1 MIYRLFLCLTFLLSL
16 NNVGA
21 QSIPNVVV
29 SIKPIHSI
37 VSALMEGASRPQLLL
52 ESSDSAHTFHLKP
65 SQLSLL
71 SNADLV
77 ITIGDSFETGLKKTL
92 GNIKDSSRV
101 IVSEIN
107 ELNLYDF
114 RNVDIDEINKDE
126 KDKHTDH
133 KEHEEHEEHEEHT
146 GLDLHLWL
154 DIVNM
159 QKTAQ
164 YISEKLIIIDPN
176 NSNVYEANLI
186 KIHSRLNK
194 LKLELQQQLAPVRS
208 EKFAIFSDTLQYFEK
223 SFQFQK
229 PVIITPYHGARLSIH
244 RTLEARKK
252 MKDLKIKCLLYGPE
266 NTSKK
271 MDVLSEGLPIKAL
284 RIDILGA
291 KLNAGSEQ
299 YFNLMKGLSSQL
311 VKCLE

>member
-1 MIYRLFLCLTFLLSL
+1 MIYRLLLGLTFLLSF

-21 QSIPNVVV
+21 QSTPNVVV

-37 VSALMEGASRPQLLL
+37 VSALMEGVSRPQLLL

-65 SQLSLL
+65 SQLNLL

-77 ITIGDSFETGLKKTL
+77 ITIGDGFETGLKKTL
-92 GNIKDSSRV
+92 RNIKVGSHI
-101 IVSEIN
+101 IVSEIDG
-107 ELNLYDF
+107 LHLFYF
-114 RNVDIDEINKDE
+114 RNPDTNEM
-126 KDKHTDH
+126 DKN
-133 KEHEEHEEHEEHT
+133 EEHEHADN
-146 GLDLHLWL
+146 DLHLWL
-154 DIVNM
+154 DIDNM

-164 YISEKLIIIDPN
+164 YINEQLIKIDPN
-176 NSNVYEANLI
+176 NSNTYETNLV

-194 LKLELQQQLAPVRS
+194 LKSELQQQIAPFRS
-208 EKFAIFSDTLQYFEK
+208 ERFAIFSDTLQYFEK
-223 SFQFQK
+223 SFQLQK

-271 MDVLSEGLPIKAL
+271 VNVLSEGLPIKAL

-291 KLNAGSEQ
+291 KLNAGSDQ

-311 VKCLE
+311 VECLE

>member
-1 MIYRLFLCLTFLLSL
+1 MIYRLLLGLTFLLSL

-21 QSIPNVVV
+21 QSTPNVVV

-37 VSALMEGASRPQLLL
+37 VSTLMEGVSSPQLLL

-65 SQLSLL
+65 SQLNLL

-77 ITIGDSFETGLKKTL
+77 ITIGDGFETGLKKTL
-92 GNIKDSSRV
+92 RNIKVGSHI

-107 ELNLYDF
+107 GLHLFYF
-114 RNVDIDEINKDE
+114 RNPDINEMNKDE
-126 KDKHTDH
+126 KDEHTDN
-133 KEHEEHEEHEEHT
+133 
-146 GLDLHLWL
+146 DLHLWL
-154 DIVNM
+154 DIDNM

-164 YISEKLIIIDPN
+164 YIYEQLIKIDPN
-176 NSNVYEANLI
+176 NSNTYETNLI
-186 KIHSRLNK
+186 KIHARLNK
-194 LKLELQQQLAPVRS
+194 LKSELQQQLEPFRS
-208 EKFAIFSDTLQYFEK
+208 ERYAIFSDTLQYFEK
-223 SFQFQK
+223 SFHFQK

-244 RTLEARKK
+244 RTLEARNK

-271 MDVLSEGLPIKAL
+271 VNVLLEGLPIKAF

-291 KLNAGSEQ
+291 KLNTGSDQ
-299 YFNLMKGLSSQL
+299 YFNLM
-311 VKCLE
+311 V

>member
-1 MIYRLFLCLTFLLSL
+1 MIYRLLLGLTFLLSL

-21 QSIPNVVV
+21 QSTPNVVV
-29 SIKPIHSI
+29 SIKPLHSI
-37 VSALMEGASRPQLLL
+37 VSALMEGVSRPQLLL
-52 ESSDSAHTFHLKP
+52 ESSDSAHTFHLNP
-65 SQLSLL
+65 SQLNLL

-77 ITIGDSFETGLKKTL
+77 ITIGDGFETGLKKTL
-92 GNIKDSSRV
+92 RNIKVGSHI

-107 ELNLYDF
+107 GLHLFDF
-114 RNVDIDEINKDE
+114 RNPDTNEM
-126 KDKHTDH
+126 DKN
-133 KEHEEHEEHEEHT
+133 EEHEHADN
-146 GLDLHLWL
+146 DLHLWL
-154 DIVNM
+154 DIDNM

-164 YISEKLIIIDPN
+164 YINEQLIKIDPN
-176 NSNVYEANLI
+176 NRITYETNLV

-194 LKLELQQQLAPVRS
+194 LKSELQQQIAPFRS
-208 EKFAIFSDTLQYFEK
+208 ERFAIFSDTLQYFEK
-223 SFQFQK
+223 SFQLQK

-271 MDVLSEGLPIKAL
+271 VNVLSEGLSIKAL

-291 KLNAGSEQ
+291 KLNAGSDQ

>member
-1 MIYRLFLCLTFLLSL
+1 MILRHAMIYRLLLGLTFLLSF

-21 QSIPNVVV
+21 QSTPNVVV

-37 VSALMEGASRPQLLL
+37 VSALMEGVSRPQLLL

-65 SQLSLL
+65 SQLNLL

-77 ITIGDSFETGLKKTL
+77 ITIGDGFETGLKKTL
-92 GNIKDSSRV
+92 RNIKVGSHI

-107 ELNLYDF
+107 GLHLFYF
-114 RNVDIDEINKDE
+114 RNPDTNEVDKN
-126 KDKHTDH
+126 
-133 KEHEEHEEHEEHT
+133 EEHEHADN
-146 GLDLHLWL
+146 DLHLWL
-154 DIVNM
+154 DIDNM

-164 YISEKLIIIDPN
+164 YINEQLIKIDPN
-176 NSNVYEANLI
+176 NSDTYETNLV

-194 LKLELQQQLAPVRS
+194 LKSELQQQIAPFRS
-208 EKFAIFSDTLQYFEK
+208 ERFAIFSDTLQYFEK
-223 SFQFQK
+223 SFQLQK

-271 MDVLSEGLPIKAL
+271 VNVLSEGLPIKAL

-291 KLNAGSEQ
+291 KLNAGSDQ

-311 VKCLE
+311 VECLE

>member
-1 MIYRLFLCLTFLLSL
+1 LRHAMIYRLLLGLTFLLSL

-21 QSIPNVVV
+21 QSTPNVVV

-37 VSALMEGASRPQLLL
+37 VIALMEGVSRPQLLL

-65 SQLSLL
+65 SQLNLL

-77 ITIGDSFETGLKKTL
+77 ITIGDGFETGLKKTL
-92 GNIKDSSRV
+92 RNIKVGSH
-101 IVSEIN
+101 IITSEIDG
-107 ELNLYDF
+107 LHLFYF
-114 RNVDIDEINKDE
+114 RNPDTNEVDKN
-126 KDKHTDH
+126 
-133 KEHEEHEEHEEHT
+133 EEHEHADN
-146 GLDLHLWL
+146 DLHLWL
-154 DIVNM
+154 DIDNM

-164 YISEKLIIIDPN
+164 YINEQLIKIDPN
-176 NSNVYEANLI
+176 NRITYEANLI
-186 KIHSRLNK
+186 KIQSKLNK
-194 LKLELQQQLAPVRS
+194 LKSELQQQLAPFRS
-208 EKFAIFSDTLQYFEK
+208 ERFAIFSDTLQYFEK

-271 MDVLSEGLPIKAL
+271 VNVLSEDLPIKAL

-291 KLNAGSEQ
+291 KLNAGSNQ

-311 VKCLE
+311 VECLE

>member
-1 MIYRLFLCLTFLLSL
+1 MIYRLLLGLTFLLSL

-21 QSIPNVVV
+21 QSTANVVV
-29 SIKPIHSI
+29 SIKPLHSI
-37 VSALMEGASRPQLLL
+37 VSALMEGVSRPQLLL

-65 SQLSLL
+65 SQLKLL
-71 SNADLV
+71 SKADLV
-77 ITIGDSFETGLKKTL
+77 ITIGDGFETGLKKTL
-92 GNIKDSSRV
+92 RNIKVGSHI
-101 IVSEIN
+101 IVSEIDG
-107 ELNLYDF
+107 LHLFYF
-114 RNVDIDEINKDE
+114 RNPDTNEVDKN
-126 KDKHTDH
+126 
-133 KEHEEHEEHEEHT
+133 EEHEHADN
-146 GLDLHLWL
+146 DLHLWL
-154 DIVNM
+154 DIDNM

-164 YISEKLIIIDPN
+164 YISEQLIKIDSN
-176 NSNVYEANLI
+176 NSNTYENNLV

-194 LKLELQQQLAPVRS
+194 LKSKLQQQIAPFRS
-208 EKFAIFSDTLQYFEK
+208 ERYAIFSDTLQYFEK
-223 SFQFQK
+223 SFQLQK

-271 MDVLSEGLPIKAL
+271 VNVLSEGLPIKAL

-291 KLNAGSEQ
+291 KLNAGSDQ

-311 VKCLE
+311 VECLE

>member
-37 VSALMEGASRPQLLL
+37 VSALMEGVSRPQLLL

-65 SQLSLL
+65 SQLNLL

-92 GNIKDSSRV
+92 GNIKVGSHI
-101 IVSEIN
+101 IVSEIDG
-107 ELNLYDF
+107 LHLFYF
-114 RNVDIDEINKDE
+114 RNPDTNEM
-126 KDKHTDH
+126 DKN
-133 KEHEEHEEHEEHT
+133 EEHEHADN
-146 GLDLHLWL
+146 DLHLWL
-154 DIVNM
+154 DIDNM

-164 YISEKLIIIDPN
+164 YINEQLIKIDPN
-176 NSNVYEANLI
+176 NRITYETNLV

-194 LKLELQQQLAPVRS
+194 LKSELQQQIAPFRS
-208 EKFAIFSDTLQYFEK
+208 ERYAIFSDTLQYFEK

-252 MKDLKIKCLLYGPE
+252 MKDFKIKCLLYGPE

-271 MDVLSEGLPIKAL
+271 VNVLSEGLPIKAL

-291 KLNAGSEQ
+291 KLNAGSDQ

-311 VKCLE
+311 VECLE

>member
-1 MIYRLFLCLTFLLSL
+1 MIYRLLLGLTFLLSL

-21 QSIPNVVV
+21 QSTPNVVV

-37 VSALMEGASRPQLLL
+37 VSALMEGVSWPQLLL

-65 SQLSLL
+65 SQLNLL

-92 GNIKDSSRV
+92 RNIKVGSHI
-101 IVSEIN
+101 IVSEIDG
-107 ELNLYDF
+107 LHLYYF
-114 RNVDIDEINKDE
+114 RNPDTNEMDKSEKDE
-126 KDKHTDH
+126 HTDN
-133 KEHEEHEEHEEHT
+133 
-146 GLDLHLWL
+146 DLHLWL
-154 DIVNM
+154 DIDNM

-164 YISEKLIIIDPN
+164 YINEQLIKIDPN
-176 NSNVYEANLI
+176 NSDTYETNLVI
-186 KIHSRLNK
+186 IHSRLNK
-194 LKLELQQQLAPVRS
+194 LKSELQQQLAPFRS
-208 EKFAIFSDTLQYFEK
+208 ERYAIYSDTLQYFEK
-223 SFQFQK
+223 SFHFQK

-244 RTLEARKK
+244 RTLEARNK

-271 MDVLSEGLPIKAL
+271 VNVLLEDLPIKAF

-291 KLNAGSEQ
+291 KLDTGSDQ

-311 VKCLE
+311 VECLE

>member
-1 MIYRLFLCLTFLLSL
+1 MIYRLLLSLTFLLSF

-21 QSIPNVVV
+21 QSTPNVVV

-37 VSALMEGASRPQLLL
+37 VSALMEGVSRPQLLL

-65 SQLSLL
+65 SQLNLL

-77 ITIGDSFETGLKKTL
+77 ITIGDGFETGLKKTL
-92 GNIKDSSRV
+92 GNIKVGSHV
-101 IVSEIN
+101 IASEIDG
-107 ELNLYDF
+107 LHLYHF
-114 RNVDIDEINKDE
+114 RNVDANVMDKDE
-126 KDKHTDH
+126 KDEHTD
-133 KEHEEHEEHEEHT
+133 
-146 GLDLHLWL
+146 LDLHLWL
-154 DIVNM
+154 DIDNM

-164 YISEKLIIIDPN
+164 YISEQLIKIDPN
-176 NSNVYEANLI
+176 NSNTYEDNLI

-194 LKLELQQQLAPVRS
+194 LKLELQQQLAPFSS
-208 EKFAIFSDTLQYFEK
+208 ERYAIFSDTLQYFEK
-223 SFQFQK
+223 SFHFQK

-271 MDVLSEGLPIKAL
+271 INVLSEGLPIKAL

-291 KLNAGSEQ
+291 KLNAGSDQ
-299 YFNLMKGLSSQL
+299 YFNLMKGLSSQM
-311 VKCLE
+311 VECLE

>member
-1 MIYRLFLCLTFLLSL
+1 LRHAMIYRLLLGLTFLLSF

-21 QSIPNVVV
+21 QSTPNVVV

-37 VSALMEGASRPQLLL
+37 VSALMEGVSRPQLLL

-65 SQLSLL
+65 SQLNLL

-77 ITIGDSFETGLKKTL
+77 ITIGDGFETGLKKTL
-92 GNIKDSSRV
+92 RNIKVGSHIV
-101 IVSEIN
+101 VSEIDG
-107 ELNLYDF
+107 LHLYDF
-114 RNVDIDEINKDE
+114 RNVDINEMNKDE
-126 KDKHTDH
+126 KDKHTDN
-133 KEHEEHEEHEEHT
+133 
-146 GLDLHLWL
+146 DLHLWL
-154 DIVNM
+154 DIDNM

-164 YISEKLIIIDPN
+164 YISEQLIKIDPN
-176 NSNVYEANLI
+176 NRNTYETNLV

-194 LKLELQQQLAPVRS
+194 LKSELQQQLAPFRS
-208 EKFAIFSDTLQYFEK
+208 ERYAIFSDTLQYFEK
-223 SFQFQK
+223 SFHFQK

-244 RTLEARKK
+244 RTLEARNK

-271 MDVLSEGLPIKAL
+271 VNVLSEGLPIKAL

-291 KLNAGSEQ
+291 KLNAGSDQ

-311 VKCLE
+311 VECLE

>member
-1 MIYRLFLCLTFLLSL
+1 MILRHAMIYRLLLGLTFLLSF

-21 QSIPNVVV
+21 QSTPNVVV

-37 VSALMEGASRPQLLL
+37 VSGLMKGVSRPQLLL

-65 SQLSLL
+65 SQLNLL

-77 ITIGDSFETGLKKTL
+77 ITIGDGFETGLKKTL
-92 GNIKDSSRV
+92 RNIKVGSHI
-101 IVSEIN
+101 IVSEIDG
-107 ELNLYDF
+107 LHLFYF
-114 RNVDIDEINKDE
+114 RNPDTNEM
-126 KDKHTDH
+126 DKN
-133 KEHEEHEEHEEHT
+133 EEHEHADN
-146 GLDLHLWL
+146 DLHLWL
-154 DIVNM
+154 DIDNM

-164 YISEKLIIIDPN
+164 YINEQLIKIDPN
-176 NSNVYEANLI
+176 NSDTYETNLV

-194 LKLELQQQLAPVRS
+194 LKSELQQQIAPFRS
-208 EKFAIFSDTLQYFEK
+208 ERFAIFSDTLQYFEK

-271 MDVLSEGLPIKAL
+271 VNVLSEGLPIKAL

-291 KLNAGSEQ
+291 KLNAGSDQ
-299 YFNLMKGLSSQL
+299 YFNLMKGLSSQM
-311 VKCLE
+311 VECLE

>member
-1 MIYRLFLCLTFLLSL
+1 MIYRLLLGLTFLLSL

-21 QSIPNVVV
+21 QSTPNVVV

-37 VSALMEGASRPQLLL
+37 VTALMEGVSSPQLLL

-65 SQLSLL
+65 SQLNLL
-71 SNADLV
+71 SHADLV
-77 ITIGDSFETGLKKTL
+77 ITIGDGFETGLKKTL
-92 GNIKDSSRV
+92 RNIKVGSHI

-107 ELNLYDF
+107 GLHLFYF
-114 RNVDIDEINKDE
+114 RNPDTNEVDKN
-126 KDKHTDH
+126 
-133 KEHEEHEEHEEHT
+133 EEHEHADN
-146 GLDLHLWL
+146 DLHLWL
-154 DIVNM
+154 DIDNM

-164 YISEKLIIIDPN
+164 YINEQLIKIDPN
-176 NSNVYEANLI
+176 NRITYETNLV

-194 LKLELQQQLAPVRS
+194 LKSELQQQIAPFRS
-208 EKFAIFSDTLQYFEK
+208 ERFAIFSDTLQYFEK
-223 SFQFQK
+223 SFQLQK

-266 NTSKK
+266 STSKK
-271 MDVLSEGLPIKAL
+271 VNVLSEGLPIKAL

-291 KLNAGSEQ
+291 KLNAGSDQ
-299 YFNLMKGLSSQL
+299 YFNLMKGLSSQM
-311 VKCLE
+311 VECLE

>member
-1 MIYRLFLCLTFLLSL
+1 MIYRLLLSLTFLLSF

-21 QSIPNVVV
+21 QSTPNVVV

-37 VSALMEGASRPQLLL
+37 VSTLMEGVSRPQLLL

-65 SQLSLL
+65 SQLNLL

-77 ITIGDSFETGLKKTL
+77 ITIGDGFETGLKKTL
-92 GNIKDSSRV
+92 RNIKVGSH
-101 IVSEIN
+101 IIASEIDG
-107 ELNLYDF
+107 LHLYDF
-114 RNVDIDEINKDE
+114 RNVDKNEMDKDKKDE
-126 KDKHTDH
+126 HTDH
-133 KEHEEHEEHEEHT
+133 
-146 GLDLHLWL
+146 DLHIWL

-159 QKTAQ
+159 QKTAK
-164 YISEKLIIIDPN
+164 YINEKLIKIDPN
-176 NSNVYEANLI
+176 NSITYETNLA

-194 LKLELQQQLAPVRS
+194 LKSELQQQIAPFRS
-208 EKFAIFSDTLQYFEK
+208 ERFAIFSDTLQYFEK
-223 SFQFQK
+223 SFQLQK

-266 NTSKK
+266 STSKK
-271 MDVLSEGLPIKAL
+271 VNVLSEGLPIKAL

-291 KLNAGSEQ
+291 KLNAGSDQ
-299 YFNLMKGLSSQL
+299 YFNLMKGLSSQ
-311 VKCLE
+311 VVECLE

>member
-1 MIYRLFLCLTFLLSL
+1 MIYRLLLGLTFLLSF

-21 QSIPNVVV
+21 QSTPNVVV

-37 VSALMEGASRPQLLL
+37 VSSLMEGVSRPQLLL

-65 SQLSLL
+65 SQLNLL

-77 ITIGDSFETGLKKTL
+77 ITIGDGFETGLKKTL
-92 GNIKDSSRV
+92 RNIKVGSHIV
-101 IVSEIN
+101 VSEIDG
-107 ELNLYDF
+107 LHLYDF
-114 RNVDIDEINKDE
+114 RNVDINEMNKDE
-126 KDKHTDH
+126 KDEHTD
-133 KEHEEHEEHEEHT
+133 
-146 GLDLHLWL
+146 LDLHLWL

-159 QKTAQ
+159 HKTAQ
-164 YISEKLIIIDPN
+164 YISDKLIKIDPN
-176 NSNVYEANLI
+176 NSNTYEANLV

-194 LKLELQQQLAPVRS
+194 LKSELQQQLAPFSS
-208 EKFAIFSDTLQYFEK
+208 ENYAIYSDTLQYFEK

-271 MDVLSEGLPIKAL
+271 VNVLSEGLPIKAL

-291 KLNAGSEQ
+291 KLNAGSDQ

-311 VKCLE
+311 VECLE

>member
-1 MIYRLFLCLTFLLSL
+1 MIYRLLLGLTFLLSL

-21 QSIPNVVV
+21 QSTPPNVVV
-29 SIKPIHSI
+29 SIKPLHSI
-37 VSALMEGASRPQLLL
+37 VSALMEGVSRPQLLL

-65 SQLSLL
+65 SQLNLL

-77 ITIGDSFETGLKKTL
+77 ITIGDGFETGLKKTL
-92 GNIKDSSRV
+92 RNIKVGSHIV
-101 IVSEIN
+101 VSEIDG
-107 ELNLYDF
+107 LHLYDF
-114 RNVDIDEINKDE
+114 RNVDINEMNKDE
-126 KDKHTDH
+126 KDEHTDH
-133 KEHEEHEEHEEHT
+133 
-146 GLDLHLWL
+146 DLHLWL

-164 YISEKLIIIDPN
+164 YISEQLIKIDSN
-176 NSNVYEANLI
+176 NSNTYENNLV

-194 LKLELQQQLAPVRS
+194 LKSKLQQQIAPFRS
-208 EKFAIFSDTLQYFEK
+208 ERYAIFSDTLQYFEK
-223 SFQFQK
+223 SFHFKK

-244 RTLEARKK
+244 RTLEARNK

-266 NTSKK
+266 NTPKK
-271 MDVLSEGLPIKAL
+271 INVLSEGLPIKAL

-311 VKCLE
+311 VECLE

>member
-1 MIYRLFLCLTFLLSL
+1 MIYRLLLGLTFLLSL

-21 QSIPNVVV
+21 QSTPNVVV

-37 VSALMEGASRPQLLL
+37 VSALMEGVSRPQLLL

-65 SQLSLL
+65 SQLNLL

-77 ITIGDSFETGLKKTL
+77 ITIGDGFETGLKKTL
-92 GNIKDSSRV
+92 GNIKDGSH
-101 IVSEIN
+101 IIASEIDG
-107 ELNLYDF
+107 LHLYHF
-114 RNVDIDEINKDE
+114 RNTDTNEMDKVE
-126 KDKHTDH
+126 KDKHTDN
-133 KEHEEHEEHEEHT
+133 
-146 GLDLHLWL
+146 DLHLWL
-154 DIVNM
+154 DIDNM

-164 YISEKLIIIDPN
+164 YINEQLIKIDPN
-176 NSNVYEANLI
+176 NSDTYETNLV

-194 LKLELQQQLAPVRS
+194 LKSELQQQLAPFRS
-208 EKFAIFSDTLQYFEK
+208 ERYAIFSDTLQYFEK
-223 SFQFQK
+223 SFHFQK

-244 RTLEARKK
+244 RTLEARNK

-271 MDVLSEGLPIKAL
+271 VNVLSEGLPIKAL

-291 KLNAGSEQ
+291 KLNAGSDQ

-311 VKCLE
+311 VECLE

>member
-1 MIYRLFLCLTFLLSL
+1 MILRHAMIYRLLLGLTFLLSF

-21 QSIPNVVV
+21 QSTPNVVV

-37 VSALMEGASRPQLLL
+37 VSALMEGVSRPQLLL

-65 SQLSLL
+65 SQLNLL

-77 ITIGDSFETGLKKTL
+77 ITIGDGFETGLKKTL
-92 GNIKDSSRV
+92 RNIKVGSHI
-101 IVSEIN
+101 IVSEIDG
-107 ELNLYDF
+107 LHLFYF
-114 RNVDIDEINKDE
+114 RNPDTNEVDKN
-126 KDKHTDH
+126 
-133 KEHEEHEEHEEHT
+133 EEHEHADN
-146 GLDLHLWL
+146 DLHLWL
-154 DIVNM
+154 DIDNM

-164 YISEKLIIIDPN
+164 YINEQLIKIDPN
-176 NSNVYEANLI
+176 NSDTYETNLVI
-186 KIHSRLNK
+186 IHSRLNK
-194 LKLELQQQLAPVRS
+194 LKSELQQQIAPFRS
-208 EKFAIFSDTLQYFEK
+208 ERFAIFSDTLQYFEK

-266 NTSKK
+266 STSKK
-271 MDVLSEGLPIKAL
+271 VNVLSEGLPIKAL

-291 KLNAGSEQ
+291 KLNAGSDQ
-299 YFNLMKGLSSQL
+299 YFNLMKGLSSQM
-311 VKCLE
+311 VECLE

>member
-1 MIYRLFLCLTFLLSL
+1 LRHTMIYRLLLGLTFLLSF

-21 QSIPNVVV
+21 QSTPNVVV

-37 VSALMEGASRPQLLL
+37 VSALMEGVSRPQLLL

-65 SQLSLL
+65 SQLNLL

-77 ITIGDSFETGLKKTL
+77 ITIGDGFETGLKKTL
-92 GNIKDSSRV
+92 RNIKVGSHI
-101 IVSEIN
+101 IVSEIDGLHLFYFRHPDTN
-107 ELNLYDF
+107 E
-114 RNVDIDEINKDE
+114 VDKN
-126 KDKHTDH
+126 
-133 KEHEEHEEHEEHT
+133 EEHEHADN
-146 GLDLHLWL
+146 DLHLWL
-154 DIVNM
+154 DIDNM

-164 YISEKLIIIDPN
+164 YINEQLIKIDPN
-176 NSNVYEANLI
+176 NRITYETNLV

-194 LKLELQQQLAPVRS
+194 LKSELQQQIAPFRS
-208 EKFAIFSDTLQYFEK
+208 ERFAIFSDTLQYFEK
-223 SFQFQK
+223 SFQLQK

-252 MKDLKIKCLLYGPE
+252 MKDFKIKCLLYGPE

-271 MDVLSEGLPIKAL
+271 VNVLSEGLPIKAL

-291 KLNAGSEQ
+291 KLNTGSDQ

-311 VKCLE
+311 VECLE

>member
-1 MIYRLFLCLTFLLSL
+1 MIYRLLLSLTFLFSL

-21 QSIPNVVV
+21 QSTPNVVV
-29 SIKPIHSI
+29 SIMPLHSI
-37 VSALMEGASRPQLLL
+37 VSNLMEGVSRPILLL

-65 SQLSLL
+65 SQLNLL

-77 ITIGDSFETGLKKTL
+77 ITTGDGFEIGLKKTL
-92 GNIKDSSRV
+92 GNIKVGSHL
-101 IVSEIN
+101 IVSEIDG
-107 ELNLYDF
+107 LHLYDF
-114 RNVDIDEINKDE
+114 RNPDTNEMDKSEKDE
-126 KDKHTDH
+126 HADN
-133 KEHEEHEEHEEHT
+133 
-146 GLDLHLWL
+146 DLHLWL
-154 DIVNM
+154 DIDNM

-164 YISEKLIIIDPN
+164 YISEQLIKIDPN
-176 NSNVYEANLI
+176 NSNTYETNLV

-194 LKLELQQQLAPVRS
+194 LKSELQQQLAPFRS
-208 EKFAIFSDTLQYFEK
+208 ESFAIFSDTLQYFEK

-244 RTLEARKK
+244 RTLEARNK

-271 MDVLSEGLPIKAL
+271 MNVLSEDLPIKAL

-291 KLNAGSEQ
+291 KLNAGSDQ
-299 YFNLMKGLSSQL
+299 YFNLMKGLSSQM
-311 VKCLE
+311 VECLE

>member
-37 VSALMEGASRPQLLL
+37 VSALMEGTSRPQLLL

-107 ELNLYDF
+107 DLNLYDF

-133 KEHEEHEEHEEHT
+133 EEHEEHA

-194 LKLELQQQLAPVRS
+194 LKLELQQQLAPVKS

-223 SFQFQK
+223 SFEFQK

>member
-1 MIYRLFLCLTFLLSL
+1 LRHAMIYRLLLGLTFLLSL

-21 QSIPNVVV
+21 QSTPNVVV

-37 VSALMEGASRPQLLL
+37 VSALMEGVSRPQLLL

-65 SQLSLL
+65 SQLNLL

-77 ITIGDSFETGLKKTL
+77 ITIGDGFETGLKKTL
-92 GNIKDSSRV
+92 RNIKVGSHI

-107 ELNLYDF
+107 GLHLFYF
-114 RNVDIDEINKDE
+114 RNPDTNEVDKN
-126 KDKHTDH
+126 
-133 KEHEEHEEHEEHT
+133 EEHEHADN
-146 GLDLHLWL
+146 DLHLWL
-154 DIVNM
+154 DIDNM

-164 YISEKLIIIDPN
+164 YINEQLIKIDPN
-176 NSNVYEANLI
+176 NSNTYETNLI

-194 LKLELQQQLAPVRS
+194 LKSELQQQLAPFSLER
-208 EKFAIFSDTLQYFEK
+208 FAIFSDTLQYFEK

-266 NTSKK
+266 STSKK
-271 MDVLSEGLPIKAL
+271 VNVLSEGLPIKAL

-291 KLNAGSEQ
+291 KLNAGSDQ

-311 VKCLE
+311 VECLE

>member
-1 MIYRLFLCLTFLLSL
+1 MIYRLLLGLTFLLSF

-21 QSIPNVVV
+21 QSTPNVVV

-37 VSALMEGASRPQLLL
+37 VSALMEGVSRPQLLL

-65 SQLSLL
+65 SQLNLL

-77 ITIGDSFETGLKKTL
+77 ITIGDSFETGLKKIL
-92 GNIKDSSRV
+92 GNINDGLH
-101 IVSEIN
+101 IATSEIDG
-107 ELNLYDF
+107 LHLYDF
-114 RNVDIDEINKDE
+114 RNVDINEMNKDE
-126 KDKHTDH
+126 KDEHTDH
-133 KEHEEHEEHEEHT
+133 DEHT
-146 GLDLHLWL
+146 NLDLHLWL

-159 QKTAQ
+159 HKTAQ
-164 YISEKLIIIDPN
+164 YISDKLIKIDPN
-176 NSNVYEANLI
+176 NSNTYEANLV

-194 LKLELQQQLAPVRS
+194 LKSELQQQLAPFSS
-208 EKFAIFSDTLQYFEK
+208 ENFAIFADTLQYFEK
-223 SFQFQK
+223 SFHFQK

-266 NTSKK
+266 NTLKK
-271 MDVLSEGLPIKAL
+271 INVLSEGLPIKAL

-291 KLNAGSEQ
+291 KLNPGSDH